1 MRRFWMTALA
11 LGLATAAP
19 ALGKTT
25 LVFSYWGDP
34 AELPPFQE
42 IARVYE
48 ASHPDITIQ
57 AQQAPWSGYWTKL
70 DAQLAAKAGPDVMFI
85 TNVSTYAARGQLEK
99 LDSYIQKD
107 KFPIKQYNPDF
118 LRIHEYKGGLYSI
131 PRDNDTAV
139 LYYNK
144 DAFDAAKL
152 SYPDKSWK
160 WADLRSAALKL
171 TQRNGN
177 RVTRYG
183 LVLESNKWP
192 TFVYQNGGKVFD
204 DPINPTKFMLAD
216 AKGAQAIQFI
226 ADLINK
232 DKVAPNFQ
240 EMAQIGDSTQLFAS
254 GQAAMVMTNVA
265 RLTTFKDAPFKW
277 AVAPLPSG
285 PTGLRANTVGGA
297 GFGINANSK
306 HKAEAWDF
314 LQFLAG
320 AQGQAIFAK
329 GGGAVPAMNLNPVAR
344 AAFTVPYKD
353 VFLSESAAGG
363 VYPNFP
369 QYVQITNTVLQPA
382 LDLVFS
388 GEKTAQQA
396 LGAVATQVNA
406 LLPK

>member
-1 MRRFWMTALA
+1 MRKLWLTALT
-11 LGLATAAP
+11 LSLVTAVP
-19 ALGKTT
+19 ALAKTT

-48 ASHPDITIQ
+48 ASNPGITIQ

-85 TNVSTYAARGQLEK
+85 TNVPSYAARGQLEK
-99 LDSYIQKD
+99 LDSYIRKD
-107 KFPIKQYNPDF
+107 NFPITQYNPDF
-118 LRIHEYKGGLYSI
+118 LKIHQYQGGLYSI

-139 LYYNK
+139 LYFNK

-152 SYPDKSWK
+152 SYPDKTWK
-160 WADLRSAALKL
+160 WADLRNAALKL
-171 TQRNGN
+171 TQRSGS

-183 LVLESNKWP
+183 IVLESNKWP

-204 DPINPTKFMLAD
+204 DSINPKKFLLAD
-216 AKGAQAIQFI
+216 TKGVQALQFV

-240 EMAQIGDSTQLFAS
+240 EMAQIGDSTQLFSS

-265 RLTTFKDAPFKW
+265 RLTTFKAAAFKW
-277 AVAPLPSG
+277 AVAPLPAG
-285 PTGLRANTVGGA
+285 PAGQRADTVGGA
-297 GFGINANSK
+297 GFGMNANSK
-306 HKAEAWDF
+306 YKAEAWAF
-314 LQFLAG
+314 LKFLAG

-329 GGGAVPAMNLNPVAR
+329 GGGAVPAMNLNPTVR
-344 AAFTVPYKD
+344 AAFNVPFKD
-353 VFLSESAAGG
+353 VFLTESALGG

-382 LDLVFS
+382 LDTVFN
-388 GEKTAQQA
+388 GEKTAQDA
-396 LGAVATQVNA
+396 MSGIVDQVNK
-406 LLPK
+406 LLPR